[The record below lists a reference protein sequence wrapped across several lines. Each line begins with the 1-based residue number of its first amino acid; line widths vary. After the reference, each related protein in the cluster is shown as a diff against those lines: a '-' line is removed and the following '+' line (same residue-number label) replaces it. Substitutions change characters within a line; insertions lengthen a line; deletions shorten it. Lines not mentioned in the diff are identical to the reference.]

1 MPKTSKSLKILFI
14 HNNELKRVI
23 WFNEAKMTLR
33 SIWCLIKFL
42 RNDDSRIVNGS
53 LTSYFCLLA
62 SRLVKRICDVTFSTP
77 PLSDWYLQHRGIVTI
92 TIDTAINSIAERE
105 IFIISTSMN
114 ETASRLK
121 YKIKIFRISLFIMY
135 ISWKLSLAGI
145 VRKKNWGRFQERDK
159 GVVSIDM

>member
-1 MPKTSKSLKILFI
+1 MSDKIPQKWRLS
-14 HNNELKRVI
+14 NCK
-23 WFNEAKMTLR
+23 WY
-33 SIWCLIKFL
+33 
-42 RNDDSRIVNGS
+42 GS

-62 SRLVKRICDVTFSTP
+62 SRLVKRICDVTFRHHHCRI
-77 PLSDWYLQHRGIVTI
+77 DIYNIVTI